1 MIRPRLSAL
10 RFATAVVAVECARD
24 EIRSAVG
31 ERIAAALH
39 ERIGK
44 VIGSG
49 GFGVLLRRSLALAG
63 RNHPILA
70 SVTVADR
77 GSLTT
82 ASDPAP
88 DPVAM
93 QEAITAL
100 LATFVDL
107 LAELIGD
114 DLAFR
119 LVGDAWPEI
128 STSKAT
134 GSDEEKR

>member
-10 RFATAVVAVECARD
+10 RFATAVVAVECARG
-24 EIRSAVG
+24 ETPSAVG

-39 ERIGK
+39 QRIGR

-49 GFGVLLRRSLALAG
+49 GFGVLLRRSLALSG
-63 RNHPILA
+63 RNHPVLA
-70 SVTVADR
+70 SVTVAEK

-93 QEAITAL
+93 QAAITAL
-100 LATFVDL
+100 LATFVEL

-119 LVGDAWPEI
+119 LVGDAWPD
-128 STSKAT
+128 TSMSEAA